1 MQSQPLLFLFLP
13 HFLSS
18 TKWGNATLIPEHWLS
33 HLYSYTESRHSIR
46 PQTWMHR
53 CSSFLD
59 ALLHFFLSC
68 SWIGKLIKVWPK
80 GWSKH
85 LCLWSFSLH
94 LQVFEHFYCCLGSS
108 WLVACS
114 GHTWDVNHMFPSTS
128 PESYTLR
135 ITSLRL
141 ANTQIKMDTL
151 VSVLKKKYL
160 EFRTL
165 RECSSD
171 KRW

>member
-1 MQSQPLLFLFLP
+1 MTVTRRFKNSEIFEDDK
-13 HFLSS
+13 SIC
-18 TKWGNATLIPEHWLS
+18 GEH
-33 HLYSYTESRHSIR
+33 
-46 PQTWMHR
+46 
-53 CSSFLD
+53 
-59 ALLHFFLSC
+59 
-68 SWIGKLIKVWPK
+68 
-80 GWSKH
+80 
-85 LCLWSFSLH
+85 
-94 LQVFEHFYCCLGSS
+94 
-108 WLVACS
+108 
-114 GHTWDVNHMFPSTS
+114 VNHMFPSTS